1 MVLWQGS
8 LEFPDLHHQI
18 LHQLATTLAQRPD
31 PLADQRISHL
41 WNQFPPLPTR
51 LTSPE
56 NDGATGSAEQANT
69 APAANEPAAQ
79 VTTTVLT
86 ARQQNALL
94 AGARCALETKSSDTR
109 RALMTR
115 LLPYLE
121 ALPCYVFPENHR
133 WKEVSPEDR
142 FVYEFVS
149 YILNVAADEMH
160 QSGASA
166 SQGQPTTPIAMA
178 VLDAVWAYLA
188 AHVRMVCD
196 DDGPRVC
203 TFVLPSLNGL
213 LQALEDTTLPFPWT
227 WVVQVYDLAKVLL
240 HATSLDQITQKIA
253 AVRRGPGRRSAPPT
267 ESHNYH
273 GRCNGTLFS
282 NVSDPGAWRYA
293 RQVLKKYQAAGT
305 PFSSNSVVARYL
317 GLVRNVLVRQCVRPL
332 TTQFHRV
339 RLISP
344 RVPASIATGSDSRTT
359 SSRPNDTNLRAPD
372 GSATGDS
379 GDRGE
384 SPRITSRGRQASV
397 AHAAVANLDS
407 AVDPE
412 RNYRFKATRE
422 HSVTVTK
429 PLDDETPTSP
439 MGTYEDCWSLL
450 KTTAQP
456 IGDQLSGP
464 LADASEHA
472 KAAPTNSSDPAPL
485 PTEMG
490 DKDLG
495 SNTSRSMSKPNGMP
509 ARSEY
514 TRAVRG
520 LFVLS
525 QRYWQDIVEVMRETE
540 TAQATDEAT
549 TTPTKFGTEA
559 SSLPRPASNDIS
571 SPLCHSTNGTSGI
584 NWTAQVSQQSS
595 PPTPTPTKWYL
606 TPELYVLDLLPRCLH
621 IAALA
626 CIELTYLDEP
636 FLNATQLFLL
646 SPLARQCPVVFIA
659 VCDVLEVLAVH
670 FPDYRAEILQC
681 AIDYANYPPKNTAE
695 VVADQA
701 GMEKNFPEV
710 VLDDDLLGYVAQVL
724 TRCLAL
730 HEGGDEYT
738 LSTLHLFMNTLFST
752 HWEMHRAPLAH
763 RLCRNA
769 VLTMCDIALAL
780 NRDRITVWCVST
792 MLRAAKKEDVSLRR
806 LIIERLAP
814 VALIAPPTSFH
825 EIIEL
830 LVIAAA
836 NRSTHAGVEQHLLRE
851 TVWQTIRYLAVHANQ
866 RPDLYNRFLIGM
878 LQWFVDRGVDIQSTT
893 VGVRTKGVIHA
904 KELGVFLPVIQALLE
919 HRDFQPHLK
928 PTHDTV
934 SSMRNVWFC
943 LVIHGCLVDPSWIE
957 EYNDALVMM
966 AAKSPILVHESAVN
980 YLETDL
986 EYNSVLRRSYTEQSL
1001 TSLRQTLATYLPQH
1015 ASVIR
1020 ALSFAQTTFLLAVW
1034 YIETTRG
1041 RAGNC
1046 TQILRYFENTGV
1058 TSSRLVGL
1066 IEAIAEK
1073 TIQEYVQE
1081 RKFQHSSAIVNE
1093 EMKSQLRALL
1103 ISSCNRSERISRL
1116 SRTFIKTILVS
1127 YPQALLDRQLLFTL
1141 LELVQLLWESCQAE
1155 IEDEFYPVYSF
1166 SSPVLGIT
1174 LLLPDSMSY
1183 RKTLLASFMVAAR
1196 DWLLLATKAAPLE
1209 MEGLLQDYLARS
1221 DNTATGFRP
1230 HVGRSLAL
1238 DVGRSLYAAVSGTLS
1253 STIIGSD
1260 SATALLE
1267 TTSDPDDPVAILGAS
1282 LGWSLFTVD
1291 AASGFL
1297 FRFGRHMF
1305 YQGEQHGWSSKA
1317 VQTQAS
1323 HSVLEDLQGL
1333 YQRARQGESLTVD
1346 TLYPVLCQAAA
1357 LVKTPSASR
1366 HDVLK
1371 LLCWLPVHVFTH
1383 DVMKAAITV
1392 WTGIIIDQP
1401 ELEPAIIAE
1410 LVACW
1415 TWTIRHRRGL
1425 FAERYSPRNPF
1436 CSKMSYAPSDITA
1449 RHRAYKSISH
1459 AFNPHVTWIL
1469 FLTAR
1474 VDATQFHHPD
1484 TALLMIRFFQLTFP
1498 HVAHLNTNSLARQGR
1513 FLLVRLGLKLLEGFF
1528 ASPIVEFQ
1536 FRKHVYHLALAW
1548 FVTPPRWT
1556 FSGNKRSISEELRLL
1571 MDCYYRV
1578 EADLQ
1583 TESTA
1588 GQHVQWI
1595 GLNHVPT
1602 ARGSMAEPNNG
1613 RELQSSELPSP
1624 FTRFRLKCQK
1634 RLLLILLAS
1643 EIRRL
1648 ATWNSASDSSQVLKD
1663 TAPFKEKT
1671 LPEDVWRQVMREAW
1685 DYDPRVA
1692 VYLPARTSH
1701 PAVKQTLTQLVMR
1714 YPQAVVNIPE
1724 ALDYL
1729 LPHSADLTVQQRKYL
1744 LYWAPVA
1751 PVTATS

>member
-1 MVLWQGS
+1 MDG

-18 LHQLATTLAQRPD
+18 LHQLATTLAHRPD

-41 WNQFPPLPTR
+41 WNQFPPLPAR
-51 LTSPE
+51 SASPE
-56 NDGATGSAEQANT
+56 NDEAPGSTNRATA
-69 APAANEPAAQ
+69 APPSHEPASKPDRVSAA
-79 VTTTVLT
+79 VLT

-109 RALMTR
+109 RALMAR

-121 ALPCYVFPENHR
+121 ALPYYVFPENHR

-160 QSGASA
+160 QSGASTGHEPP
-166 SQGQPTTPIAMA
+166 SKPIATA
-178 VLDAVWAYLA
+178 VLDGVWAYLA

-196 DDGPRVC
+196 DDSPRVC

-213 LQALEDTTLPFPWT
+213 LQALEDTALPFPWT

-240 HATSLDQITQKIA
+240 HATCLDQITQKIA
-253 AVRRGPGRRSAPPT
+253 AVQRGPGRRSAPPT
-267 ESHNYH
+267 ETPNYH
-273 GRCNGTLFS
+273 DRSNGTVLS
-282 NVSDPGAWRYA
+282 NASDTGAWRYA

-305 PFSSNSVVARYL
+305 PFSSNSVVTRYL
-317 GLVRNVLVRQCVRPL
+317 GLVRNVLVRQCVQPL
-332 TTQFHRV
+332 TAQSHR
-339 RLISP
+339 LNLMSP
-344 RVPASIATGSDSRTT
+344 RMPASIATGSDSRTA
-359 SSRPNDTNLRAPD
+359 SSRPADANSRAPD
-372 GSATGDS
+372 GSTAGES
-379 GDRGE
+379 GDRGN

-397 AHAAVANLDS
+397 AHAAVSNLDS

-412 RNYRFKATRE
+412 SHYRSKALRE
-422 HSVTVTK
+422 HLATVAKSV
-429 PLDDETPTSP
+429 DDEAPTSP
-439 MGTYEDCWSLL
+439 MGTYEDCWALL
-450 KTTAQP
+450 KTTVHP
-456 IGDQLSGP
+456 IGNQLTGP
-464 LADASEHA
+464 LADAPEPA
-472 KAAPTNSSDPAPL
+472 TTAQTDSSGSAPL
-485 PTEMG
+485 LIKPDNEHLISST
-490 DKDLG
+490 
-495 SNTSRSMSKPNGMP
+495 NHSMPKLNGMP
-509 ARSEY
+509 VRTEY
-514 TRAVRG
+514 MRAVRG

-525 QRYWQDIVEVMRETE
+525 QRYWRDIVEVMRETE
-540 TAQATDEAT
+540 TAQPANGPT
-549 TTPTKFGTEA
+549 TA
-559 SSLPRPASNDIS
+559 
-571 SPLCHSTNGTSGI
+571 STNLGPGAGSSSGLAGNDPGSPSRRSASGASGI

-595 PPTPTPTKWYL
+595 PPTPTPAKWYL

-626 CIELTYLDEP
+626 CIELAHLDEP

-646 SPLARQCPVVFIA
+646 SSLARQCPVVFIA

-695 VVADQA
+695 VVADPA
-701 GMEKNFPEV
+701 GMEKNPSEV
-710 VLDDDLLGYVAQVL
+710 ALDDDLLGYVVQVL

-792 MLRAAKKEDVSLRR
+792 MLRAAKKDDVSLRR

-814 VALIAPPTSFH
+814 AALIAPPTSFH

-830 LVIAAA
+830 LVHVAA
-836 NRSTHAGVEQHLLRE
+836 NRSTNVGVEQHLLRE

-893 VGVRTKGVIHA
+893 VAVRTKGVIHA

-957 EYNDALVMM
+957 EYNDALVVM

-986 EYNSVLRRSYTEQSL
+986 EYNSILRRSYTEQSL

-1015 ASVIR
+1015 APVIR

-1103 ISSCNRSERISRL
+1103 ISSCNRLERISRL
-1116 SRTFIKTILVS
+1116 SRTFTKTILIS

-1267 TTSDPDDPVAILGAS
+1267 TTADPDDPVASLGTS

-1305 YQGEQHGWSSKA
+1305 YQGEQHGWSSKTD
-1317 VQTQAS
+1317 QTQAN

-1333 YQRARQGESLTVD
+1333 YRRARQGEALTVD

-1357 LVKTPSASR
+1357 LAKTPSASR

-1392 WTGIIIDQP
+1392 WTGVIIDQP
-1401 ELEPAIIAE
+1401 ELEPVIIAE

-1595 GLNHVPT
+1595 GSDHVPT
-1602 ARGSMAEPNNG
+1602 ARGSMAEPDNG

-1643 EIRRL
+1643 EIRRM

-1663 TAPFKEKT
+1663 TAPFKENM
-1671 LPEDVWRQVMREAW
+1671 LPDDVWRQVVRE
-1685 DYDPRVA
+1685 
-1692 VYLPARTSH
+1692 
-1701 PAVKQTLTQLVMR
+1701 
-1714 YPQAVVNIPE
+1714 
-1724 ALDYL
+1724 
-1729 LPHSADLTVQQRKYL
+1729 
-1744 LYWAPVA
+1744 
-1751 PVTATS
+1751 